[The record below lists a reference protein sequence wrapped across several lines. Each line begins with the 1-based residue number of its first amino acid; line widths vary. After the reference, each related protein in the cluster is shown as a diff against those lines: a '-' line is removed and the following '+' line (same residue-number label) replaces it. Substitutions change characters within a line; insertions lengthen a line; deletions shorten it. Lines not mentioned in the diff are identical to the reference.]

1 MAGLTKEQRAE
12 RARIAV
18 DIALGWPVSSH
29 ADAPAATVATVA
41 MVRDSATNPK
51 PHAADVHPDEVE
63 NYKAGGWMVKP
74 QEAA

>member
-12 RARIAV
+12 RARIAAEL
-18 DIALGWPVSSH
+18 ALGGTAPSH
-29 ADAPAATVATVA
+29 ADAPSAPAATVA